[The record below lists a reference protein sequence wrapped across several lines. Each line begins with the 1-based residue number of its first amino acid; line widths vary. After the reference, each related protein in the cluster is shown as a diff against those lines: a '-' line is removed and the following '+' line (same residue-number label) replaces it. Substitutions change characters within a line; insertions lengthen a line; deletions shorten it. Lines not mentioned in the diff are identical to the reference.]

1 MKVLLDTNA
10 YTALMSDRGNVVEK
24 VRRAEGVLLSSIVL
38 GELLFGFRNGSRYE
52 QNRARLDAFMA
63 NRFVELAPAHLSS
76 AEHFGLVAA
85 QLRRRGTPI
94 PSNDIWIAAHAM
106 ATGAELIS
114 FDAHFAQVE
123 GLFWTQLSPN

>member
-94 PSNDIWIAAHAM
+94 PSNDI
-106 ATGAELIS
+106 
-114 FDAHFAQVE
+114 
-123 GLFWTQLSPN
+123 